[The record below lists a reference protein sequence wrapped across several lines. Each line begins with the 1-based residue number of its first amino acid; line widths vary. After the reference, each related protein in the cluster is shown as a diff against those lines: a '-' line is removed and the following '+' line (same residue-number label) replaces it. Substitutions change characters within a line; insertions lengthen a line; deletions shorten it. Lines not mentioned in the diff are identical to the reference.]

1 MIQQMNTST
10 YRKHFDPNQT
20 QNFGG
25 FGDFEQGS
33 QVGKPP
39 PGRSKKGNL
48 YRQLS
53 NQRGEIVGYATVYNL
68 NGK

>member
-33 QVGKPP
+33 QLGMQS
-39 PGRSKKGNL
+39 GRSKKDNL

-53 NQRGEIVGYATVYNL
+53 NQRGEIVGYATVYDL
-68 NGK
+68 N